1 MKAIKDNKAYS
12 VNTDA
17 EAKLY
22 KAKGYDIYDDKGK
35 LKEKGIGSSVPP
47 EKYEALEK
55 ENAKLKKEIEKLKA
69 DTSKE

>member
-1 MKAIKDNKAYS
+1 MVTEFIRSSPSA
-12 VNTDA
+12 A
-17 EAKLY
+17 EPLE
-22 KAKGYDIYDDKGK
+22 D